1 MLRKIRV
8 WFSNPS
14 YKDDDIEMG
23 RLILAE
29 IMNIITRTRTKNEKM
44 VEYVFCGLKKA
55 HNLYKYDNDALKQ
68 LVGEKLNKSSI
79 ISACEK
85 N

>member
-29 IMNIITRTRTKNEKM
+29 IMNIITSTKNEKM
-44 VEYVFCGLKKA
+44 VEYVFSGLKKA
-55 HNLYKYDNDALKQ
+55 HQLYKYDYDALKQ
-68 LVGEKLNKSSI
+68 LVGEKLKNSSI
-79 ISACEK
+79 ISACKK